1 MSNILTEPSSQR
13 ADHKIWVWRY
23 GDPVNIPMRV
33 SFIRKDNAQQYFDVP
48 TTCYVRFLIKSD
60 LREDDPIIDKPFK
73 FIKPNIVLVEF
84 STEEVIQLRAGRT
97 YYVGVALYDE
107 GDNFVRTLISDLP
120 LRIDKSALSNQV
132 F

>member
-73 FIKPNIVLVEF
+73 FIKPNIFLVEF

>member
-84 STEEVIQLRAGRT
+84 STEEVIQLRAGR
-97 YYVGVALYDE
+97 A
-107 GDNFVRTLISDLP
+107 
-120 LRIDKSALSNQV
+120 
-132 F
+132 